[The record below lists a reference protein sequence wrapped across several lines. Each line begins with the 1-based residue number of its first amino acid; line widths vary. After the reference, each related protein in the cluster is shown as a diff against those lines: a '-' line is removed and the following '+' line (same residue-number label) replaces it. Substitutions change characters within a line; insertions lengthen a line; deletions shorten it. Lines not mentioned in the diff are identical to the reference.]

1 MPQFVITYVFP
12 YLASCPSPKSNPP
25 KPKQEIRYGRQ
36 PGFQQSG
43 NDWRCRFHSVGLLSF
58 FNRSPRKSCA
68 GRSPPCLFIHQ
79 AYEIECSGHTGW
91 RLGAPQTASNATRL
105 VDIKASLEQ
114 SYDSFENSGSN
125 HSFPSPA
132 TPAPGP
138 SLLDD
143 NESKFLE
150 NFFNGVSSDQFN
162 YDFFNLNDANNLGM
176 GCEPLPPT
184 FMGTSSSYGHHS
196 HSGSR
201 SGLMS
206 LDFGPTNSPLIL
218 DSASVP
224 ITSNEV
230 LQAAS
235 LLQNVPNESSHCLD
249 DKNNFRNRETQLL
262 SADRSAVAETITQP
276 LAVVRPVF
284 EPRPLENCYANEF
297 IHTDVIFDDK
307 SAALMRNQ
315 GLNSRADI
323 RWGSDAAFATSQGFI
338 TPFSRDSVSAAERYH
353 LHAIETALSLPQHSA
368 LPETSCPPH
377 SVIRKRSLTRQ
388 RINSIGHSC
397 HKNDQ
402 NLITGSRRNFVA
414 QEDGDDDD
422 DDDGDLQFS
431 STATSKA
438 FANKRKIG
446 LREPV
451 DPTALDFES
460 NHKRRR
466 STTSATA
473 KPARENL
480 TEEQKRE
487 NHIKSEQKRR
497 TLIREGFEDLNEL
510 VPGLQGGGFSK
521 SAVLAQAADWL
532 ENLIRGNESLRAKI
546 LLMEGRVAKKN
557 NSSI

>member
-1 MPQFVITYVFP
+1 MVLM
-12 YLASCPSPKSNPP
+12 LAVQCPSMGSSKPP
-25 KPKQEIRYGRQ
+25 NLEMPFGY
-36 PGFQQSG
+36 
-43 NDWRCRFHSVGLLSF
+43 SF
-58 FNRSPRKSCA
+58 
-68 GRSPPCLFIHQ
+68 
-79 AYEIECSGHTGW
+79 
-91 RLGAPQTASNATRL
+91 
-105 VDIKASLEQ
+105 D
-114 SYDSFENSGSN
+114 NSGSN

-162 YDFFNLNDANNLGM
+162 YDFFNLNDANNLAM

-196 HSGSR
+196 QPGSR
-201 SGLMS
+201 NGLMS
-206 LDFGPTNSPLIL
+206 LDFGPANSPLIL

-224 ITSNEV
+224 TTSNEV

-235 LLQNVPNESSHCLD
+235 LLQNVPNEPSHSVD
-249 DKNNFRNRETQLL
+249 DRNDFHNREIQLL
-262 SADRSAVAETITQP
+262 SVDGPDVAETMTQP
-276 LAVVRPVF
+276 LTVVRPIF
-284 EPRPLENCYANEF
+284 EPRSLENCYANEF
-297 IHTDVIFDDK
+297 IHTDVIFDDQ

-323 RWGSDAAFATSQGFI
+323 RWGSDAAFATSQGFT
-338 TPFSRDSVSAAERYH
+338 TPFSRDSVSASERYH

-368 LPETSCPPH
+368 LPETSCPPR
-377 SVIRKRSLTRQ
+377 SVIKKSSLSRQ
-388 RINSIGHSC
+388 HMNSIEHSC
-397 HKNDQ
+397 FKNDQ
-402 NLITGSRRNFVA
+402 NLIAGRRRNFVT
-414 QEDGDDDD
+414 QEDRDDDD
-422 DDDGDLQFS
+422 DDDGDLLFP
-431 STATSKA
+431 STVTSKV
-438 FANKRKIG
+438 FASKRKIET
-446 LREPV
+446 REPV
-451 DPTALDFES
+451 DSTAPEFES
-460 NHKRRR
+460 IHKRRR

-546 LLMEGRVAKKN
+546 LLMEGRVAEKTE
-557 NSSI
+557 